1 MTQPIS
7 PHTEKDTLIMR
18 TERGLTISGT
28 RITLYDVLDGLTA
41 GWSSLLIRERL
52 NLTEEQLDTALD
64 YIAANRAAVEE
75 EYRQVLQIAE
85 DNRRYWDTYN
95 QERFARIASLPSH
108 PDQAML
114 RERLAAW
121 KAKQAES

>member
-7 PHTEKDTLIMR
+7 PHTDKDCLIMR
-18 TERGLTISGT
+18 TDRGLTISGT
-28 RITLYDVLDGLTA
+28 RITLYDVLDGLMA
-41 GWSSLLIRERL
+41 GRSSLLIRDRL
-52 NLTEEQLDTALD
+52 NLTQEQIDAALD
-64 YIAANRAAVEE
+64 YIAANRPAVEE

-95 QERFARIASLPSH
+95 QERFARIASLPPH
-108 PDQAML
+108 PDQAMI